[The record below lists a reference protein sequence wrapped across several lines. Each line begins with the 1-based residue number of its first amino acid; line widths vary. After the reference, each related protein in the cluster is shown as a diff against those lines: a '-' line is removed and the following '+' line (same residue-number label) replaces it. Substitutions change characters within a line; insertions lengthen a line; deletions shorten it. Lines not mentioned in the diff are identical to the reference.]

1 MATSTKKTGKTTTKK
16 PVAKKA
22 VAKKTVAKKPAVAS
36 KKPVVKKVVA
46 KKVVAK
52 KVATKKAAVVKKART
67 AIAKASSA
75 PLPKQ
80 FAKLGKYMAFCLPT
94 TKDRL
99 RKRAGTPMAELEAFY
114 NFMKPMMIDI
124 LTFLQAHPVKA
135 EEQTAEVRNLVYL
148 AKSFMEASM
157 AVELLKEPDESNVW
171 GFEDMT
177 LSDH

>member
-1 MATSTKKTGKTTTKK
+1 MATSTKKTGKTTSKK

-22 VAKKTVAKKPAVAS
+22 VAKKTIAKKPVAS
-36 KKPVVKKVVA
+36 KKTTVKKVVA
-46 KKVVAK
+46 KKVAAK
-52 KVATKKAAVVKKART
+52 KTAVVKKART

-135 EEQTAEVRNLVYL
+135 EEQTPEVRNLVYL

-177 LSDH
+177 LTDH

>member
-1 MATSTKKTGKTTTKK
+1 MATSTKKTSKTTKK
-16 PVAKKA
+16 PVAKK
-22 VAKKTVAKKPAVAS
+22 VVAKKPAVAS
-36 KKPVVKKVVA
+36 KKTAVKKVAKKAVA
-46 KKVVAK
+46 KK
-52 KVATKKAAVVKKART
+52 TTVVKKART

-99 RKRAGTPMAELEAFY
+99 RKRASTPMAELETFY

-135 EEQTAEVRNLVYL
+135 EEQTPEVRNLVYL

-157 AVELLKEPDESNVW
+157 AVELLHEPDESNVW

-177 LSDH
+177 LADH

>member
-1 MATSTKKTGKTTTKK
+1 MATSTKKTGKTTARK

-22 VAKKTVAKKPAVAS
+22 VAKKTVAKKPAVMS
-36 KKPVVKKVVA
+36 KKPAVKKVVA
-46 KKVVAK
+46 KKVAAK
-52 KVATKKAAVVKKART
+52 KTAVVKKART

-135 EEQTAEVRNLVYL
+135 EEQTVEVRNLVYL

-177 LSDH
+177 LTDH